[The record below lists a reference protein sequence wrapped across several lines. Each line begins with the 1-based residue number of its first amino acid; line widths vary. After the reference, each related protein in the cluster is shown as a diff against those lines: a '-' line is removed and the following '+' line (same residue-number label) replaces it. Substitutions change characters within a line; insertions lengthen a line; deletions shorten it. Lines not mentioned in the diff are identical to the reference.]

1 MPDITDGLNELE
13 FLASK
18 AAAGK
23 LIIVTGTANAS
34 GVIASY
40 TPANGATFI
49 LYQAILRLSPT
60 GASRTCTAQLRNNA
74 TVLDT
79 LYCSD
84 GSGVP
89 SNAPFIIKGDQLI
102 GNGSQSYDI
111 NISAV
116 SGTPPQMVGTI
127 IGYLL

>member
-1 MPDITDGLNELE
+1 LGDITDGQTEIE
-13 FLASK
+13 FLANKSSQ
-18 AAAGK
+18 GK
-23 LIIVTGTANAS
+23 LVIVTGTANAS

-40 TPANGATFI
+40 TPVNGSTFI
-49 LYQAILRLSPT
+49 LYKAILRLQPT
-60 GASRTCTAQLRNNA
+60 AANRTCTAQLRNNG

-79 LYCSD
+79 IYGSD

-102 GNGSQSYDI
+102 GNGSKSYDI